1 MIVKGRGA
9 GGQLIQGLAG
19 FVFNS
24 RLNGK
29 PQEDSR
35 VCMLK
40 GCPGLLCAKVEVA
53 RPGRRHLQSSG
64 EVGGW
69 GGTKSREVSE
79 RRLGLGYTLRIE
91 MPTFA
96 AGLPVGVRK

>member
-29 PQEDSR
+29 PQEDSG
-35 VCMLK
+35 LK

-53 RPGRRHLQSSG
+53 RPGRRRLQSSG

-69 GGTKSREVSE
+69 GGRKSREVSE
-79 RRLGLGYTLRIE
+79 RRLGPGYTLRIE